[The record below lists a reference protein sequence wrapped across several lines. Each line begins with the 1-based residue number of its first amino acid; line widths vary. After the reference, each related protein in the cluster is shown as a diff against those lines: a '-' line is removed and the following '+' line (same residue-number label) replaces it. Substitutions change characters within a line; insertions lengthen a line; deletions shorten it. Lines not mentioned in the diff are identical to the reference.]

1 MKRRSAGRRLR
12 GRVLPLFR
20 VRCQWYGKEQHH
32 EKIFGAE
39 AGTARRRQLSF
50 VRAGGNFL
58 AAGISRLSS
67 AGAGR
72 ERSERCR
79 RAVACPLEP
88 AQRRV
93 QRVRDRLRNDCLCRH
108 SGTENQAAARR
119 NLSVRHHGVDFCPRL
134 PHVPALHERLRRHV
148 SGCNAPD
155 RHRAGGAAV
164 DRVAER
170 HYTCRRKK
178 PRLPLLRHL
187 RRRCP
192 PSDAHRRAWHEACT
206 GRLLWRGRA
215 LQRVCRDGL

>member
-79 RAVACPLEP
+79 RAVVACPLEP

-134 PHVPALHERLRRHV
+134 PHVPALHERLRRH
-148 SGCNAPD
+148 
-155 RHRAGGAAV
+155 
-164 DRVAER
+164 
-170 HYTCRRKK
+170 
-178 PRLPLLRHL
+178 
-187 RRRCP
+187 CP
-192 PSDAHRRAWHEACT
+192 PSNAHRRAWPRSPT
-206 GRLLWRGRA
+206 SKPSQRA
-215 LQRVCRDGL
+215 